1 MFCSINHLLN
11 TNAEQSKIE
20 NIFFKDKPALLDIN
34 LPKLRFKMLIKK
46 IETMA
51 VDMFLC
57 RENKLMIVFL
67 FYVAITK
74 TLLNRNKEKQKLT
87 YKMGESQFSH

>member
-1 MFCSINHLLN
+1 MF
-11 TNAEQSKIE
+11 KI
-20 NIFFKDKPALLDIN
+20 LV
-34 LPKLRFKMLIKK
+34 KK

-51 VDMFLC
+51 VDMFHC
-57 RENKLMIVFL
+57 GEKKMMIVFL